1 MSKSIQDQLKDIYS
15 NGGKDT
21 DYSELNRDLD
31 F

>member
-1 MSKSIQDQLKDIYS
+1 MNKSIQDKLKDIYS

-21 DYSELNRDLD
+21 EYSDLNKDLD